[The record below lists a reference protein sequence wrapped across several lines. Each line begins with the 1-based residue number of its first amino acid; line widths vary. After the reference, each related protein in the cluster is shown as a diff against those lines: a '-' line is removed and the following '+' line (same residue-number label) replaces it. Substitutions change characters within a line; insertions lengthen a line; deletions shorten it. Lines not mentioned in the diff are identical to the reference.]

1 MHVRVRLSPMISGA
15 KSQLK
20 HADSQHRGGSYKQTL
35 KILLSHMPMTDV
47 HTPQGDQIIQNF
59 KPNII
64 FSGKLY
70 K

>member
-1 MHVRVRLSPMISGA
+1 
-15 KSQLK
+15 
-20 HADSQHRGGSYKQTL
+20 
-35 KILLSHMPMTDV
+35 MPMTDV